1 MHTLHT
7 IQRGKCRQNRWN
19 SEGFY
24 GFWVFLHTI
33 QRIFRVCIPLNFQR
47 ITRLVLIEGR
57 KNRYFEQSNCLC
69 GTYFKN
75 LVFFVR
81 GEKESKPGLET
92 PPDNHQIW
100 KFRYKWNFK
109 NWCRFFQ
116 KTRHSSNI
124 EILLSVGP
132 RKRIATFKPP
142 EINQRSKFLFGFSI
156 SKEFGICTVFFENQ
170 IYRISWLKY
179 RGKFK
184 SKIARIRPKIGLFRS
199 KKCWKFEFLARSTAP
214 ALRILQRLRRQIGRR
229 R

>member
-1 MHTLHT
+1 MKFLVVWLLPIKISLTWKNPELLTKKRTLT
-7 IQRGKCRQNRWN
+7 SKNDD
-19 SEGFY
+19 
-24 GFWVFLHTI
+24 TP
-33 QRIFRVCIPLNFQR
+33 FR
-47 ITRLVLIEGR
+47 T
-57 KNRYFEQSNCLC
+57 
-69 GTYFKN
+69 
-75 LVFFVR
+75 
-81 GEKESKPGLET
+81 
-92 PPDNHQIW
+92 PDNHQIW

-132 RKRIATFKPP
+132 RKRIAPFKPP